1 MLNVRTLNAIAVA
14 QFLVGVLGVIAVLS
28 LWPIAGSVFFLL
40 AWSVFLGGL
49 HVWRDDLA
57 RIAGSMDRGL
67 WVRWFYLPLGEVVR
81 EIRARLFPAP
91 VAEDTTYQELTYQEL
106 LQSHPAELAE
116 AVIEALRLMF
126 DDVIAERAAQDLYDH
141 GTVKLFTDYQ
151 LELRSAD
158 QGLSTIPLLAVGYGR
173 RRQLGHKF
181 KLTRVQYSPVLDRTV
196 PLRTAWFCI
205 EGIDFDGRVLVDMY
219 KDTAA
224 ILLQDTI

>member
-1 MLNVRTLNAIAVA
+1 MMNVRTLNAIAVA

-91 VAEDTTYQELTYQEL
+91 VVEDTIYQEL
-106 LQSHPAELAE
+106 LQAHPAELAE

-126 DDVIAERAAQDLYDH
+126 DDATAECAAQDLYDH
-141 GTVKLFTDYQ
+141 GMVKLFTDYQ

-158 QGLSTIPLLAVGYGR
+158 QGLSTIPLLAVSYGY

-205 EGIDFDGRVLVDMY
+205 EGVDFDGRVLVDMY

-224 ILLQDTI
+224 ILLQDAI

>member
-28 LWPIAGSVFFLL
+28 FWPIAGSVFFLL
-40 AWSVFLGGL
+40 TWSVFLGGL

-57 RIAGSMDRGL
+57 QVARSMDRGL

-91 VAEDTTYQELTYQEL
+91 VVKDTTYQEL
-106 LQSHPAELAE
+106 LQSHPVELAE

-126 DDVIAERAAQDLYDH
+126 DDATAERAAQDLYDC
-141 GTVKLFTDYQ
+141 GTVRLFADYQ

-158 QGLSTIPLLAVGYGR
+158 HDLNTIPLLTVSYGR

-205 EGIDFDGRVLVDMY
+205 EGVDLDGRVLVDMY

-224 ILLQDTI
+224 ILLQDAI